1 MFKGWYIIRL
11 IWYADRQCLGIIDLL
26 QTKVVTMKRIM
37 LVIFSAV
44 AVLSLSACLSPSGDT
59 SEQKREVIQR
69 MHDETL
75 ADLYRQRPTAEDIVN
90 KAAGYAVFSNVN
102 AQFFFLGGGG
112 GYGVVVNYDKTQKT
126 YMRMAQVD
134 LGLGIGVQDIR
145 VVFVFH
151 SARAMNSFIDIGW
164 EFGGQADMAAKA
176 RDKGAAAT
184 GEFSIDA
191 ETSMYTMSESGL
203 MAKVNLAGTK
213 YWKDDSLNY

>member
-1 MFKGWYIIRL
+1 
-11 IWYADRQCLGIIDLL
+11 
-26 QTKVVTMKRIM
+26 MKRII
-37 LVIFSAV
+37 LVILSAV
-44 AVLSLSACLSPSGDT
+44 LVLSLSACLSPSGGT
-59 SEQKREVIQR
+59 SEQKRVVIQR

-112 GYGVVVNYDKTQKT
+112 GYGVVVNHDKTQKT
-126 YMRMAQVD
+126 YMRMAQID
-134 LGLGIGVQDIR
+134 LGLGLGVQDVR

-151 SARAMNSFIDIGW
+151 SARALNSFVNSGW
-164 EFGGQADMAAKA
+164 EFGVQADAAAKA
-176 RDKGAAAT
+176 RDKGLAAT
-184 GEFSIDA
+184 GEISIDA

-213 YWKDDSLNY
+213 YWQADSLNY